1 MQILRLLILLLLL
14 SGYPFVFQAIAQSGD
29 SVFSSP
35 YRLSWKLDVPLS
47 SFAVTTG
54 VTYLILDS
62 QTPSLSDSYINSLN
76 RNDIWTFDRDASYN
90 WSPPVAI
97 ASDALLYTS
106 FAIPLTLFADKR
118 IRKDYLKIGLIYAE
132 TFALTAAITSLTKNL
147 VKRPRPFVY
156 NQNVAIHFK
165 KERSAQYSFFSGHT
179 SITAAMCFM
188 TAKIFNDYN
197 KGHKA
202 APWIWASAAVIPAV
216 TGILR
221 QQAGKHFWSDVI
233 SGYLIGAAI
242 GILVPELH
250 RNNFVK
256 KKKRIKPDVEF

>member
-1 MQILRLLILLLLL
+1 MQVLRLLITALLFV
-14 SGYPFVFQAIAQSGD
+14 GYSFLFPMHAQVPD

-35 YRLSWKLDVPLS
+35 YRLSWKLDVPLT
-47 SFAVTTG
+47 SFALTTG
-54 VTYLILDS
+54 VTYIILDS
-62 QTPSLSDSYINSLN
+62 QTPSLSDTYINSLK
-76 RNDIWTFDRDASYN
+76 RSDILSFDRDASFN
-90 WSPPVAI
+90 WSPPVAT
-97 ASDALLYTS
+97 ASDVLLYTS
-106 FAIPLTLFADKR
+106 FAIPLSLFSDKR

-156 NQNVAIHFK
+156 NQNVAIDFK

-179 SITAAMCFM
+179 SVTAAMCFM

-197 KGHKA
+197 KGNKA
-202 APWIWASAAVIPAV
+202 VPWVWASAALVPAV

-221 QQAGKHFWSDVI
+221 QQAGKHYWSDVI

-256 KKKRIKPDVEF
+256 KKKRIRPDVEF